1 MGLLKE
7 ELAMARKQYTAE
19 QIIGKLREV
28 EVLLSQGK
36 TQEQA
41 IRAIGVTGNTYYR
54 WRKEYGGL
62 KLDQAKRLK
71 DLEAEN
77 TRLKRAV
84 AELTVD
90 NQILKEVSKGKF

>member
-1 MGLLKE
+1 
-7 ELAMARKQYTAE
+7 MARKHFTAE
-19 QIIGKLREV
+19 QIIGKLREA

-41 IRAIGVTGNTYYR
+41 IRTIGVTGNTYYR
-54 WRKEYGGL
+54 WRKEYGGM

-77 TRLKRAV
+77 MRLKRAV

>member
-1 MGLLKE
+1 MPFKKHKPE
-7 ELAMARKQYTAE
+7 E
-19 QIIGKLREV
+19 IIGKLREA
-28 EVLLSQGK
+28 EILLSQGK

-54 WRKEYGGL
+54 WRKEYGGM

-77 TRLKRAV
+77 MRLKRAV

>member
-1 MGLLKE
+1 
-7 ELAMARKQYTAE
+7 MARKHFTAE
-19 QIIGKLREV
+19 QIIGKLRQA
-28 EVLLSQGK
+28 EVLLGQGK
-36 TQEQA
+36 SQEET
-41 IRAIGVTGNTYYR
+41 IRALGVTGNTYYR
-54 WRKEYGGL
+54 WRKEYGGM

-71 DLEAEN
+71 ELEAEN

>member
-1 MGLLKE
+1 
-7 ELAMARKQYTAE
+7 MARRNYSAE
-19 QIIGKLREV
+19 QIISKLREV

-41 IRAIGVTGNTYYR
+41 VRAIGVTGNTYYR
-54 WRKEYGGL
+54 WRKEYGGM

-71 DLEAEN
+71 ELESEN
-77 TRLKRAV
+77 ARLKRAV

>member
-1 MGLLKE
+1 
-7 ELAMARKQYTAE
+7 MARKRYTAE
-19 QIIGKLREV
+19 QIIGYLRQAEV
-28 EVLLSQGK
+28 MIGQGK
-36 TQEQA
+36 TMDAVLRE
-41 IRAIGVTGNTYYR
+41 IGVTGNTYYR
-54 WRKEYGGL
+54 WRKEYGGM

-77 TRLKRAV
+77 ARLKRAV

>member
-1 MGLLKE
+1 
-7 ELAMARKQYTAE
+7 MARKQFTAE
-19 QIIGKLREV
+19 QIIGKLREA

-41 IRAIGVTGNTYYR
+41 ARAIGVTTNTYYR
-54 WRKEYGGL
+54 WRKEYGGM
-62 KLDQAKRLK
+62 KLDQARRLK

>member
-1 MGLLKE
+1 
-7 ELAMARKQYTAE
+7 MARKHFTAE
-19 QIIGKLREV
+19 QIIGKLREA
-28 EVLLSQGK
+28 EILLSQGK

-41 IRAIGVTGNTYYR
+41 IRAIGVTGNTYYH
-54 WRKEYGGL
+54 WRKEYSGM

-77 TRLKRAV
+77 MRLKRAV